1 VRAQQD
7 GSDYTFTGEVV
18 GFDDGVYI
26 VREGDIVRIKR
37 EVSPHNVLDVVSHD
51 PDVRDAE
58 RHAELLEDEVR
69 TLQARLAELEEDLRR
84 TKLDAYQVALERD
97 AAVPEWTRA
106 EPLVDGYFWL
116 RHPTGNPTPGI
127 VEILT
132 VAGEQRVWVVGA
144 SDGRLLSKL
153 DDGFEWAGP
162 LAAPAAAEQRAAA
175 AKPARPNWQC
185 SGCSWGF
192 DGPLQKTCPC
202 CDREHYWTGSV
213 FAGAVRWDGSR
224 GTCAPE
230 PADVGEP

>member
-1 VRAQQD
+1 MSA
-7 GSDYTFTGEVV
+7 
-18 GFDDGVYI
+18 
-26 VREGDIVRIKR
+26 
-37 EVSPHNVLDVVSHD
+37 
-51 PDVRDAE
+51 RD
-58 RHAELLEDEVR
+58 AELLEDEVR

-84 TKLDAYQVALERD
+84 TKLDAYQTAERLAVVAIERD
-97 AAVPEWTRA
+97 A
-106 EPLVDGYFWL
+106 
-116 RHPTGNPTPGI
+116 
-127 VEILT
+127 
-132 VAGEQRVWVVGA
+132 
-144 SDGRLLSKL
+144 
-153 DDGFEWAGP
+153 
-162 LAAPAAAEQRAAA
+162 LAAYLRALITAAEQRAAA